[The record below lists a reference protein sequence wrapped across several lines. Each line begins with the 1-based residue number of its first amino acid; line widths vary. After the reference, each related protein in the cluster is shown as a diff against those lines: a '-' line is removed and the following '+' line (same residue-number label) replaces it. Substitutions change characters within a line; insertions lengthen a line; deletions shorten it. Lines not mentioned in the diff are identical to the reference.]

1 MDTKAMRFILIS
13 ILAIILVTNVSYGL
27 ETQPFECDDIKV
39 IMVIINRI
47 DFNDLEGMPHVRE
60 LMDKSSIALMNTRAS
75 GNNSEFKSY
84 ATIGWGTRADASH
97 DTSFFHRIDDNV
109 ASIYERRTGKKTLEN
124 GIVNL
129 DINKLITRNLKGEY
143 GSVPGILGKILK
155 ENGYKTALIGKGDTN
170 DIPLTQAGLIAMDS
184 DGYIH
189 SGDISDNM
197 LEKDGT
203 RPFGLKTDYK
213 ALLDRLEEEYRNS
226 DFIVIETGDTMRLE
240 RYRDNMYPEVYEDQK
255 VNILNEIDDF
265 ISHIIENFD
274 GKNTKLM
281 IVTPYPS
288 DIAASGGDRLTPLI
302 IYEGDAAGR
311 VLYSGTTRRDGV
323 VGNVDVG
330 PTVLSYFDLTTDK
343 MTGKV
348 LQSIPQQDNLGYI
361 HSLNKR
367 IVNTSTQRYR
377 VLYSFAVYQIITS
390 VLALILIMPKK
401 TLSVKW
407 YKYISLALIGN
418 IVVPLTLL
426 LMPLFGA
433 TNIIITYLL
442 LLAITI
448 IIICAVYMISG
459 GNSLNMLLYTMAL
472 LVLGLLFDIVSG
484 QNLIKNSLLGYDPI
498 IGARYYG
505 IGNEYMGILIGA
517 VLVLTTVLMEKY
529 RVNKYVPIIFYGLV
543 IIIVGF
549 PRFGANVGGTITA
562 VFAFLFVSIRLL
574 GKKIDFKKLI
584 YIGLA
589 AIFAVGLMA
598 LIDLFIIESKSHLA
612 GAINQIIS
620 NGPIVI
626 YQIVTRKISM
636 NLRLIGST
644 IWSKVLLSAIA
655 VLGILFYKPVGL
667 IRKISTKYPKLA
679 IGWSGIIVAC
689 AVGFAVNDSGIVMAA
704 TSIIFLTSTILYLI
718 IKEISN

>member
-1 MDTKAMRFILIS
+1 
-13 ILAIILVTNVSYGL
+13 
-27 ETQPFECDDIKV
+27 
-39 IMVIINRI
+39 
-47 DFNDLEGMPHVRE
+47 
-60 LMDKSSIALMNTRAS
+60 
-75 GNNSEFKSY
+75 
-84 ATIGWGTRADASH
+84 
-97 DTSFFHRIDDNV
+97 
-109 ASIYERRTGKKTLEN
+109 
-124 GIVNL
+124 
-129 DINKLITRNLKGEY
+129 
-143 GSVPGILGKILK
+143 
-155 ENGYKTALIGKGDTN
+155 
-170 DIPLTQAGLIAMDS
+170 
-184 DGYIH
+184 
-189 SGDISDNM
+189 
-197 LEKDGT
+197 
-203 RPFGLKTDYK
+203 
-213 ALLDRLEEEYRNS
+213 
-226 DFIVIETGDTMRLE
+226 
-240 RYRDNMYPEVYEDQK
+240 
-255 VNILNEIDDF
+255 
-265 ISHIIENFD
+265 
-274 GKNTKLM
+274 
-281 IVTPYPS
+281 
-288 DIAASGGDRLTPLI
+288 
-302 IYEGDAAGR
+302 
-311 VLYSGTTRRDGV
+311 
-323 VGNVDVG
+323 
-330 PTVLSYFDLTTDK
+330 
-343 MTGKV
+343 
-348 LQSIPQQDNLGYI
+348 
-361 HSLNKR
+361 
-367 IVNTSTQRYR
+367 
-377 VLYSFAVYQIITS
+377 
-390 VLALILIMPKK
+390 
-401 TLSVKW
+401 
-407 YKYISLALIGN
+407 
-418 IVVPLTLL
+418 
-426 LMPLFGA
+426 
-433 TNIIITYLL
+433 
-442 LLAITI
+442 
-448 IIICAVYMISG
+448 MISG
-459 GNSLNMLLYTMAL
+459 SNSLNMLLYTMAL
-472 LVLGLLFDIVSG
+472 LVLGLLFDIISG

-543 IIIVGF
+543 IVIVGF